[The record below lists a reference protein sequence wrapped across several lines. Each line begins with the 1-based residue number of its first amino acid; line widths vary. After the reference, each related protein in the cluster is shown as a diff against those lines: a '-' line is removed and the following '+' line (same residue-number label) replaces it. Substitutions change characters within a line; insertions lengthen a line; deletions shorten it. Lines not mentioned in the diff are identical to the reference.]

1 MKRTLQLSLFLLLI
15 SALHPANGQV
25 AIGTGATAPTP
36 NPNAVLLLVGNGSN
50 QGLIIPS
57 VTSLSGFGSAG
68 MVVYNSSSNTVHFHN
83 GTAWNQVGAGGI
95 GTQGIQISGNTV
107 SLTATPN
114 AGFGLSSPI
123 PTATGQLLVW
133 NGTDWES
140 TPSPTTTG
148 QTLSWNQA
156 TGKWTIGTGATV
168 ATLSGDVQGTSN
180 STTIANTAGNSIA
193 TALNNA
199 ATTNKIL
206 ESRIT
211 PSGTNNQVL
220 TTVAGVA
227 QWANATGG
235 VLPSLSANQLLS
247 NNGSNTGITVAG
259 DLGLSVAG
267 TTGTFTITNN
277 AVTTAKINNGAVTI
291 AKIGTAGVP
300 DANKILSTDASGV
313 PQWTVAAG
321 GGDMLKSTYD
331 PTNING
337 SAFNLAIHTGQIST
351 AQIADAN
358 VTNIKLATGI
368 DAAKITTG
376 LLPVAQ
382 IPSLDASKIS
392 SGTFPVALG
401 GTGATT
407 LSGLAFGNGTSPFTG
422 ISTGINGQILTVS
435 GGNPTWQNAPAPSG
449 SAGGDLLG
457 STYPNPVIAAG
468 AINSTKLATNAVATI
483 NISNL
488 AVTDTKINDVAPA
501 KITAG
506 GATSG
511 QVLKFNGTNWIPQAD
526 NVGGG
531 GAPTLNPGQV
541 IVGDGT
547 SNSAATLGQ
556 DATLNSTNG
565 NITVQG
571 LRGISIDPAV
581 PVTNSVYQYDGAKW
595 TPVVLAGGG
604 TVSNIATGTGLAGGP
619 ITATGTIS
627 IAPGGV
633 GTTELAANSVTNA
646 KIPAGAVTTS
656 QLLDGTVA
664 DADISASA
672 AIAVTKLATGTNGQ
686 VLTVNAGVPSWQT
699 SSGLT
704 NPMTNAGDIIYG
716 GVAGI
721 PTRLTT
727 GTGFLKGGT
736 TPTYSSIGLAT
747 TDVSGIL
754 PIANGGT
761 GTAGPW
767 NGLLLGSGT
776 TIGDISTGISGQIL
790 RVAGTTPTWS
800 NFAVTSADITDG
812 TITDADINSSAAI
825 AGSKVVPAFGTQNIT
840 TTTGSSSIGGGLN
853 VGLANAFTINN
864 TGNITKINGATTSF
878 PAANAAGV
886 LTNDGT
892 GTLTWAAGGSG
903 WGLTG
908 NGGTNP
914 ATNFIGTTDAQ
925 PLRFATGVG
934 GVERMRIDASGK
946 VGIGTVSPNAPLQFA
961 NAAAN
966 RKIVLSEVAN
976 NDHQFFGF
984 GLAASEMRY
993 QLGNFSNSHV
1003 FYGGVSSTTSAEM
1016 MRIGN
1021 GYVSI
1026 GGRTTPVN
1034 ANSFFDVQTD
1044 NGSGFGG
1051 MYVDVADP
1059 DGNAFYGYSNLGT
1072 SRALTY
1078 MNATSGSWNVQTAG
1092 SDRLTVS
1099 STGNVGIGT
1108 TTPTYPLDIKTPNGA
1123 SAYGLNHSDGTIIMS
1138 TYVGSGGVTGGS
1150 IGTQSNHPFF
1160 IYTANGGAKLTVL
1173 PNGNVGIGTTAPS
1186 ATLEVS
1192 SAGGFAAPQSQIY
1205 QTNGAD
1211 FGRLR
1216 FASAATAAS
1225 FWDVG
1230 AQLTG
1235 TASGESLNFW
1245 NQASGINVMSLRGSG
1260 LVTLANTDWNLN
1272 PLLLQSNA
1280 SSAGSSIRFTNPAVG
1295 NRTFDIIGSSGTG
1308 ASMGA
1313 GSFGIW
1319 DNTSSAYR
1327 FVISPSGNVGIGAT
1341 TPTQKLHV
1349 IGNILASGT
1358 ITPSDSRLKE
1368 NISELNYGLKEILRL
1383 RPVSYNW
1390 KNEPNGK
1397 KVLGLIAQETVK
1409 VTPEV
1414 IELPQSEKDYY
1425 SMNYVQL
1432 IPVLIK
1438 AAQELNQKNE
1448 SLEKENSL
1456 LKAEVAAFK
1465 QKQDREMASLKKQ
1478 LEAINSR
1485 LGLEA
1490 KKD

>member
-1 MKRTLQLSLFLLLI
+1 MKRTLQLALLLLLI
-15 SALHPANGQV
+15 SALQPANGQV

-36 NPNAVLLLVGNGSN
+36 NPNAVLLLVGNGTN

-68 MVVYNSSSNTVHFHN
+68 MVVYNSTSNTVHYHN
-83 GTAWNQVGAGGI
+83 GTAWNQVGAGGS
-95 GTQGIQISGNTV
+95 GSQGIQISGNNV

-114 AGFGLSSPI
+114 AGFGLASPA
-123 PTATGQLLVW
+123 PTVTGQLLVW
-133 NGTDWES
+133 NGTGWES
-140 TPSPTTTG
+140 TPAPTTNG
-148 QTLSWNQA
+148 QTLSWNQT
-156 TGKWTIGTGATV
+156 TGKWTIGAGATV
-168 ATLSGDVQGTSN
+168 ATLSGDVQGASN
-180 STTIANTAGNSIA
+180 STTIANTAGNNIA
-193 TALNNA
+193 IALNNA
-199 ATTNKIL
+199 ATTNRIL

-220 TTVAGVA
+220 TTVAGVT

-235 VLPSLSANQLLS
+235 TLPSLSANQLLS
-247 NNGSNTGITVAG
+247 NNGSNTGITVGG
-259 DLGLSVAG
+259 DLGLSVSG
-267 TTGTFTITNN
+267 TSGTFTIANN
-277 AVTTAKINNGAVTI
+277 AITTAKINNGAVTI

-337 SAFNLAIHTGQIST
+337 SAFNLSNHTGQISTTQITDGSVTNIKLATGIDAAKITAGTLPGTVLPANVLLNSSTAGGELSGTLAALSINNDAITTTKINNGAVTIAKIGTAGVPDANKILSTDASGVPQWTVAVGGGDMLKSTYDPTNINGSAFNLAIHTGQITT
-351 AQIADAN
+351 AQITDAN

-382 IPSLDASKIS
+382 IPGLDASKIS
-392 SGTFPVALG
+392 SGTLPVALG
-401 GTGATT
+401 GTGTTT
-407 LSGLAFGNGTSPFTG
+407 LSGLALGNGTSPFTA
-422 ISTGINGQILTVS
+422 IATGINGQILTVS

-468 AINSTKLATNAVATI
+468 AINSSKLANNAVATI

-531 GAPTLNPGQV
+531 GAPTLNPGQI

-547 SNSAATLGQ
+547 SNSAATVGQ

-581 PVTNSVYQYDGAKW
+581 PVTNSVYQYDGIKW

-704 NPMTNAGDIIYG
+704 NPMTTAGDIIYG
-716 GVAGI
+716 GVAGV
-721 PTRLTT
+721 PTRLAT
-727 GTGFLKGGT
+727 GTGFLKGGA

-747 TDVSGIL
+747 TDISGIL
-754 PIANGGT
+754 PVANGGT
-761 GTAGPW
+761 GAAGPW

-776 TIGDISTGISGQIL
+776 TIGDISTGINGQIL

-812 TITDADINSSAAI
+812 TIANVDVNAAAAI
-825 AGSKVVPAFGTQNIT
+825 AGTKINPAFGAQNIS
-840 TTTGSSSIGGGLN
+840 TTGTLTTGTAGAFA
-853 VGLANAFTINN
+853 VNA

-908 NGGTNP
+908 NSGTNP
-914 ATNFIGTTDAQ
+914 ATNFLGTTDAQ

-1026 GGRTTPVN
+1026 GGRTTPIN

-1092 SDRLTVS
+1092 SDRLSVT

-1173 PNGNVGIGTTAPS
+1173 PNGNVGIG
-1186 ATLEVS
+1186 
-1192 SAGGFAAPQSQIY
+1192 
-1205 QTNGAD
+1205 
-1211 FGRLR
+1211 
-1216 FASAATAAS
+1216 
-1225 FWDVG
+1225 
-1230 AQLTG
+1230 
-1235 TASGESLNFW
+1235 
-1245 NQASGINVMSLRGSG
+1245 
-1260 LVTLANTDWNLN
+1260 
-1272 PLLLQSNA
+1272 
-1280 SSAGSSIRFTNPAVG
+1280 
-1295 NRTFDIIGSSGTG
+1295 
-1308 ASMGA
+1308 
-1313 GSFGIW
+1313 
-1319 DNTSSAYR
+1319 
-1327 FVISPSGNVGIGAT
+1327 AT

-1368 NISELNYGLKEILRL
+1368 NINDLNYGIREILRL

-1390 KNEPNGK
+1390 KTDPKGK

-1409 VTPEV
+1409 ITPEV
-1414 IELPQSEKDYY
+1414 IELPQSEKDFY

-1448 SLEKENSL
+1448 SLEKENNL
-1456 LKAEVAAFK
+1456 LKAELATLK
-1465 QKQDREMASLKKQ
+1465 QKQEVEMGSVKKQ
-1478 LEAINSR
+1478 LEAINAR